1 MVRDSDI
8 NSLLM
13 YVDSRLVDIKAAY
26 ERSLR
31 EKNIPASLRIDVKN
45 AMENLRSCLDYMAQD
60 MAEAVIMPYRRANN
74 LSALKRVY
82 FPYGKDKQ
90 SYDESVKRNLP
101 DLQTVSPVIHALI
114 EGIQPHACGDTW
126 LYDLCSILNANKHD
140 SLSPQERT
148 ERQTYKVGRQG
159 GGAAIS
165 APAGAIKA
173 PPGAISIGGAPVVFD
188 PRTGIP
194 MQTPGL
200 EVSVTTWVSFVFQD
214 TSVQVYPLL
223 ATALREIRKTS
234 EKLYEELA

>member
-1 MVRDSDI
+1 MRDSDI
-8 NSLLM
+8 NDLLM
-13 YVDSRLVDIKAAY
+13 HVNSRLVDIKAAY

-90 SYDESVKRNLP
+90 SYDDSVKRNLP

-114 EGIQPHACGDTW
+114 EGIQAHACGDTW

-173 PPGAISIGGAPVVFD
+173 PSGAISIGGVPVVFD

-223 ATALREIRKTS
+223 ATALRESRKTS
-234 EKLYEELA
+234 EKLYGELA